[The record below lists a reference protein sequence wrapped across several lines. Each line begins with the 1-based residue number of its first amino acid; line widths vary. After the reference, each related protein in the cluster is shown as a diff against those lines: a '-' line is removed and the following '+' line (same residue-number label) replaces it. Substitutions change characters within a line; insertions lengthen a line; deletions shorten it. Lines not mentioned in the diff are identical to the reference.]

1 MSEENYTNQEL
12 SSEPQEPQEPFEELS
27 NADAMAGVFTA
38 PGETFESIAAGPKKN
53 YWIIPILITIAVGL
67 LSTFLFM
74 QDAELV
80 SATMDKQKKKMTEQ
94 FEKNIKE
101 GKMTQEDADKAM
113 DSMNPK
119 GMFFKIIGFG
129 GAVIGPFLILFI
141 LSILYLI
148 LLKIFKAEFEFA
160 NVLNVVGLAMII
172 TAVGSILAI
181 VISILKG
188 EMSSVGLG
196 LVLSESAVGEK
207 VHSLLTK
214 LDVFSIWF
222 YAVVA
227 IGLSKIAK
235 VDMIRSASI
244 VFGLFLLY
252 VVATSL
258 IF

>member
-1 MSEENYTNQEL
+1 MSEENYTNPVQGTEQ
-12 SSEPQEPQEPFEELS
+12 QEPYEELS
-27 NADAMAGVFTA
+27 KSDAMAGVFTA
-38 PGETFESIAAGPKKN
+38 PGETFESIAAGPKAN

-67 LSTFLFM
+67 ISTFLFM

-80 SATMDKQKKKMTEQ
+80 SSTMEKQKKKMEAQ

-113 DSMNPK
+113 ESMNPK
-119 GMFFKIIGFG
+119 GMFFKLIGYG
-129 GAVIGPFLILFI
+129 GSVIGPFIILFI

-148 LLKIFKAEFEFA
+148 FLKIFKAQFDFA
-160 NVLNVVGLAMII
+160 NVLNVVGLAMLI
-172 TAVGSILAI
+172 TAVGSLISI
-181 VISILKG
+181 VISVLKG
-188 EMSSVGLG
+188 QMSSVGLG
-196 LVLSESAVGEK
+196 LLLSEETVGEK
-207 VHSLLTK
+207 VHTLLTK

-235 VDMIRSASI
+235 VEVIKTASI

-252 VVATSL
+252 VVVTSL
-258 IF
+258 VF